1 MEIFAPSV
9 RPKRLDIFILKSF
22 LLLFVAAFAICLFV
36 LLMNVL
42 WRYAEDIV
50 GKGLNFA
57 FLAKFFWEFA
67 LTLVPQALP
76 LAVLMASLIT
86 FGNFGERLELL
97 AMKTAGIPLL
107 RIMRPV
113 MTFSI
118 FLAGVSFYFQNVTVP
133 HAAKNLYSLIYSINE
148 KNPELEIP
156 EGVFYNQIKGFNM
169 YVKHKDFNTGNLY
182 DVTIYDHRDGYEN
195 LSVIVSDSAY
205 METTADKQHLYL
217 HLFSGEQFCQDKDM
231 DSKGKPYRREGFREK
246 HILLEF
252 NSDMKQAPDGLVSS
266 QAMSKNMNEI
276 KHTIDSLSNN
286 QDSIGRGNMSEYR
299 VTALTTYR
307 MQKSDSVSFEKL
319 KSKIISA
326 DSVYAVSSRNR
337 QVDIKNDM
345 RSRIQTQA
353 SDLAIKSSNMY
364 YGDKTIRRHWIEWM
378 KKITN
383 ALSILIFFFIG
394 APLGA
399 IIRKGG
405 LGVPVIVSVFTFILF
420 YITSVSGE
428 KMFRE
433 GEWSIVGCW
442 FSVIVLTPLSVFF
455 TVKAN
460 GDSVLFQWDVIT
472 EFFRYWFGTKVKRNI
487 VRKDVVI
494 DDPDRDKCLGALSDI
509 KRMSE
514 ELEQSALLNS
524 IPAYR
529 QLFFGSVDSSEL
541 TKLNTELEEV
551 VTELSNSRDRV
562 ELDML
567 NGFPL
572 LQSHGVQPPFEKAWA
587 DRLMGI
593 VFPLGL
599 LFELR
604 AWLFTRKLKRQM
616 QKTAL
621 TAGNLIEYI
630 ANNK

>member
-1 MEIFAPSV
+1 M

-36 LLMNVL
+36 LLMNVV
-42 WRYAEDIV
+42 WRYAEDLV
-50 GKGLNFA
+50 GKGLNFGL
-57 FLAKFFWEFA
+57 LASFFWEFA

-97 AMKTAGIPLL
+97 AMKTSGIPLL

-113 MTFSI
+113 MIFSVL
-118 FLAGVSFYFQNVTVP
+118 LAGVSFYFQNVTVP
-133 HAAKNLYSLIYSINE
+133 RAAKNLYALIYSINE

-156 EGVFYNQIKGFNM
+156 EGVFYTQISGFNM
-169 YVKHKDFNTGNLY
+169 YVKHKDFNTGTLY

-205 METTADKQHLYL
+205 METTADKQHIYL
-217 HLFSGEQFCQDKDM
+217 HLFSGEQFCQEKDM
-231 DSKGKPYRREGFREK
+231 NSEGKPYRREGFREK

-252 NSDMKQAPDGLVSS
+252 NSDMKEAPDALVSS

-276 KHTIDSLSNN
+276 KHTIDSLSSN
-286 QDSIGRGNMSEYR
+286 QDSVGRGNMAEFK
-299 VTALTTYR
+299 VTAMATYR
-307 MQKSDSVSFEKL
+307 MQKSDSLAFEKL
-319 KSKIISA
+319 PSKIISA
-326 DSVYAVSSRNR
+326 DSVFAVSSRNR

-345 RSRIQTQA
+345 RSKIQTLA

-383 ALSILIFFFIG
+383 SLSILIFFFIG

-405 LGVPVIVSVFTFILF
+405 LGIPVIVSVLTFILF
-420 YITSVSGE
+420 YITSVSGD
-428 KMFRE
+428 KMYRE
-433 GEWSIVGCW
+433 GEWSIIGTW
-442 FSVIVLTPLSVFF
+442 FSVMVLTPLSVFF

-460 GDSVLFQWDVIT
+460 GDSTLFQWDVVL

-487 VRKDVVI
+487 VRKEVVI
-494 DDPDRDKCLGALSDI
+494 NDPDRAKCLATLSDV
-509 KRMSE
+509 KRMSV
-514 ELEQSALLNS
+514 ELENSALLNTVPS
-524 IPAYR
+524 YR
-529 QLFFGSVDSSEL
+529 DLFFGSVDSSRMTAL
-541 TKLNTELEEV
+541 SDELERL
-551 VTELSNSRDRV
+551 VTELGNSRDRV
-562 ELDML
+562 ELDYL

-587 DRLMGI
+587 DKFVGV

-616 QKTAL
+616 QKISQTADS
-621 TAGNLIEYI
+621 LIDYMT
-630 ANNK
+630 NNKQTR

>member
-1 MEIFAPSV
+1 M

-36 LLMNVL
+36 LLMNVV
-42 WRYAEDIV
+42 WRYAEDLV
-50 GKGLNFA
+50 GKGLNFGL
-57 FLAKFFWEFA
+57 LASFFWEFA

-97 AMKTAGIPLL
+97 AMKTSGIPLL

-113 MTFSI
+113 MIFSVL
-118 FLAGVSFYFQNVTVP
+118 LAGVSFYFQNVTVP
-133 HAAKNLYSLIYSINE
+133 RAAKNLYALIYSINE

-156 EGVFYNQIKGFNM
+156 EGVFYTQISGFNM
-169 YVKHKDFNTGNLY
+169 YVKHKDFNTGTLY

-205 METTADKQHLYL
+205 METTADKQHIYL
-217 HLFSGEQFCQDKDM
+217 HLFSGEQFCQEKDM
-231 DSKGKPYRREGFREK
+231 NSEGKPYRREGFREK

-252 NSDMKQAPDGLVSS
+252 NSDMKEAPDALVSS

-286 QDSIGRGNMSEYR
+286 QDSVGRGNMAEFK
-299 VTALTTYR
+299 VTAMATYR
-307 MQKSDSVSFEKL
+307 MQKSDSLAFEKL
-319 KSKIISA
+319 PSKIISA
-326 DSVYAVSSRNR
+326 DSVFAVSSRNR

-345 RSRIQTQA
+345 RSKIQTLA

-383 ALSILIFFFIG
+383 SLSILIFFFIG

-405 LGVPVIVSVFTFILF
+405 LGIPVIVSVLTFILF
-420 YITSVSGE
+420 YITSVSGD
-428 KMFRE
+428 KMYRE
-433 GEWSIVGCW
+433 GEWSIVGTW
-442 FSVIVLTPLSVFF
+442 FSVMVLTPLSVFF

-460 GDSVLFQWDVIT
+460 GDSTLFQWEVVL
-472 EFFRYWFGTKVKRNI
+472 EFFRYWFGTKVNRHI
-487 VRKDVVI
+487 VRKAVVI
-494 DDPDRDKCLGALSDI
+494 DEPDRAKCLASLNDI
-509 KRMSE
+509 RRMSV

-524 IPAYR
+524 VPNYGN
-529 QLFFGSVDSSEL
+529 LFFGSVDSSEM
-541 TKLNTELEEV
+541 TELSNELESL
-551 VTELSNSRDRV
+551 VTELGNSRDRV

-572 LQSHGVQPPFEKAWA
+572 LQSHGVQPPFEKPWA
-587 DRLMGI
+587 DRFVGI

-616 QKTAL
+616 QKTSQ
-621 TAGNLIEYI
+621 TAENLIEYMN
-630 ANNK
+630 NNKQTR

>member
-1 MEIFAPSV
+1 M

-42 WRYAEDIV
+42 WRYAEDII
-50 GKGLNFA
+50 GKGLDFA

-67 LTLVPQALP
+67 LTLVPEALP

-97 AMKTAGIPLL
+97 AMKTSGIPLL

-113 MTFSI
+113 MIFSI
-118 FLAGVSFYFQNVTVP
+118 ILAGVSFYFQNVTVP
-133 HAAKNLYSLIYSINE
+133 HAAKNLYSLIFSINE

-156 EGVFYNQIKGFNM
+156 ERVFYNQIQGFNM
-169 YVKHKDFNTGNLY
+169 YVRHKNFDSGMLY

-195 LSVIVSDSAY
+195 LNVIVSDSAY
-205 METTADKQHLYL
+205 METTADKHHLYL
-217 HLFSGEQFCQDKDM
+217 HLFSGEQFGQEKDI
-231 DSKGKPYRREGFREK
+231 DSEGKPYRREGFREK

-252 NSDMKQAPDGLVSS
+252 NSDMKEAPEGLVSS

-286 QDSIGRGNMSEYR
+286 QDSIGLGNMSEFR
-299 VTALTTYR
+299 ATAMVTYR
-307 MQKSDSVSFEKL
+307 MMKADSAAFEKL
-319 KSKIISA
+319 ASKHISA
-326 DSVYAVSSRNR
+326 DSVFAVSSRNA
-337 QVDIKNDM
+337 QVDIKNTM
-345 RSRIQTQA
+345 RNKIQTQS

-364 YGDKTIRRHWIEWM
+364 YGDKTIRKHWIQWM

-383 ALSILIFFFIG
+383 SLSILIFFFIG

-420 YITSVSGE
+420 YITSVSGD
-428 KMFRE
+428 KMYRE

-442 FSVIVLTPLSVFF
+442 FSVMVLTPLSVFF

-460 GDSVLFQWDVIT
+460 GDSTLFQFDVIT
-472 EFFRYWFGTKVKRNI
+472 EFFRYWFGTKVSRH
-487 VRKDVVI
+487 VTRKDVVI
-494 DDPDRDKCLGALSDI
+494 DDPDRSACLDSLASI
-509 KRMSE
+509 KESSE
-514 ELEQSALLNS
+514 RLERSSLLNS
-524 IPAYR
+524 IPNYR
-529 QLFFGSVDSSEL
+529 ALFFGQVDSSDL
-541 TKLNTELEEV
+541 SGLNDELENL
-551 VTELSNSRDRV
+551 VTELGNSRDRMV
-562 ELDML
+562 IEML
-567 NGFPL
+567 NGFPI
-572 LQSHGVQPPFEKAWA
+572 LQIHGVQPPFAKTWCN
-587 DRLMGI
+587 RLTGI
-593 VFPLGL
+593 IFPIGI
-599 LFELR
+599 LFEIR

-616 QKTAL
+616 RKTSENA
-621 TAGNLIEYI
+621 NKLIDYI
-630 ANNK
+630 TDSNK

>member
-1 MEIFAPSV
+1 M

-36 LLMNVL
+36 LLMNVV

-97 AMKTAGIPLL
+97 AMKTSGIPLL

-113 MTFSI
+113 FIFSVL
-118 FLAGVSFYFQNVTVP
+118 LAGLSFYFQNVTVP
-133 HAAKNLYSLIYSINE
+133 RAAKSLYALIYSMSE

-156 EGVFYNQIKGFNM
+156 EGVFYTQIQGFNM
-169 YVKHKDFNTGNLY
+169 YVKNKDYNTGTLY
-182 DVTIYDHRDGYEN
+182 DVTIYDHSDGYEN
-195 LSVIVSDSAY
+195 LSVIVADSAY

-217 HLFSGEQFCQDKDM
+217 HLFSGEQFCQEKDI

-252 NSDMKQAPDGLVSS
+252 NSDMKQAPDNLISS
-266 QAMSKNMNEI
+266 QALSKNMNEI

-286 QDSIGRGNMSEYR
+286 QDSVGRGNMAEFR
-299 VTALTTYR
+299 VTALSVYR
-307 MQKSDSVSFEKL
+307 MQKADSVSFEKL

-326 DSVYAVSSRNR
+326 DSVYAVSSRNM
-337 QVDIKNDM
+337 QVDIKSEM
-345 RSRIQTQA
+345 RTRIQTQA

-383 ALSILIFFFIG
+383 ALSVLIFFFIG

-405 LGVPVIVSVFTFILF
+405 LGIPVIVSVLTFILF
-420 YITSVSGE
+420 YITSVSGD
-428 KMFRE
+428 KMYRE
-433 GEWSIVGCW
+433 GEWSIIGTW
-442 FSVIVLTPLSVFF
+442 FSVMVLTPLSVFF

-460 GDSVLFQWDVIT
+460 GDSTLFQWDVIT

-494 DDPDRDKCLGALSDI
+494 DDPDRSKCMASLTEI
-509 KRMSE
+509 KRKSE
-514 ELEQSALLNS
+514 DLEQSALLNS
-524 IPAYR
+524 VPNYGR
-529 QLFFGSVDSSEL
+529 LFFGSVDASEM
-541 TKLNTELEEV
+541 TELNTELEGL
-551 VTELSNSRDRV
+551 VTELGNSRDRV
-562 ELDML
+562 ELDLL

-572 LQSHGVQPPFEKAWA
+572 LQIHGVQAPFEKKWA
-587 DRLMGI
+587 DRFVGI

-616 QKTAL
+616 VKTSQ
-621 TAGNLIEYI
+621 TAGNLIEYMT
-630 ANNK
+630 NNKQTK

>member
-1 MEIFAPSV
+1 M
-9 RPKRLDIFILKSF
+9 RPKRLDIFILRSF

-97 AMKTAGIPLL
+97 AMKTSGIPLL

-113 MTFSI
+113 MVFSI
-118 FLAGVSFYFQNVTVP
+118 LLAGVSFYFQNVTVP

-156 EGVFYNQIKGFNM
+156 EGVFYNQIQGFNM
-169 YVKHKDFNTGNLY
+169 FVKHKDFKTGSLY
-182 DVTIYDHRDGYEN
+182 DVTIYDHREGYEN

-205 METTADKQHLYL
+205 IETSADKQHLYL
-217 HLFSGEQFCQDKDM
+217 HLFSGEQFCQEKDM
-231 DSKGKPYRREGFREK
+231 NSNGKPYRREGFREK

-266 QAMSKNMNEI
+266 QALSKNMNEI

-299 VTALTTYR
+299 VTALNTYR
-307 MQKSDSVSFEKL
+307 MQKNDSASFNNL
-319 KSKIISA
+319 KSKIINA
-326 DSVYAVSSRNR
+326 DSVFAVSSRNQQLEIR
-337 QVDIKNDM
+337 SNM
-345 RSRIQTQA
+345 RSTIQTQA
-353 SDLAIKSSNMY
+353 SELAIKSSNMY
-364 YGDKTIRRHWIEWM
+364 YGDRTIRKHWIEWM
-378 KKITN
+378 KKVTN

-405 LGVPVIVSVFTFILF
+405 LGVPVIISVFTFILF
-420 YITSVSGE
+420 YITSVSGD
-428 KMFRE
+428 KMYRE

-442 FSVIVLTPLSVFF
+442 FSVMVLTPLSVFF

-460 GDSVLFQWDVIT
+460 GDSTLFQFDVIL
-472 EFFRYWFGTKVKRNI
+472 EFFRYWFGTKVSRNI

-494 DDPDRDKCLGALSDI
+494 EDPDRKKCLESLEDI
-509 KRMSE
+509 KARSIS
-514 ELEQSALLNS
+514 LEQSVLLNS
-524 IPAYR
+524 VPSYR
-529 QLFFGSVDSSEL
+529 ELFFGAVDTAEL
-541 TKLNTELEEV
+541 TELNTELEGL
-551 VTELSNSRDRV
+551 VTELGNSRDRI
-562 ELDML
+562 ELEML

-572 LQSHGVQPPFEKAWA
+572 LQIHGVQRPFAKDWA
-587 DRLMGI
+587 DKLVGI
-593 VFPLGL
+593 IFPVGL

-616 QKTAL
+616 AKTTQA
-621 TAGNLIEYI
+621 ADNLIGYMTN
-630 ANNK
+630 NNK

>member
-1 MEIFAPSV
+1 M

-42 WRYAEDIV
+42 WRYAEDII
-50 GKGLNFA
+50 GKGLDFA

-67 LTLVPQALP
+67 LTLVPEALP

-97 AMKTAGIPLL
+97 AMKTSGIPLL

-113 MTFSI
+113 MIFSI
-118 FLAGVSFYFQNVTVP
+118 ILAGVSFYFQNVTVP
-133 HAAKNLYSLIYSINE
+133 HAAKNLYSLIFSINE

-156 EGVFYNQIKGFNM
+156 ERVFYNQIQGFNM
-169 YVKHKDFNTGNLY
+169 YVRHKNFDSGMLY

-195 LSVIVSDSAY
+195 LNVIVSDSAY
-205 METTADKQHLYL
+205 METTADKHHLYL
-217 HLFSGEQFCQDKDM
+217 HLFSGEQFGQEKDI
-231 DSKGKPYRREGFREK
+231 DSEGKPYRREGFREK

-252 NSDMKQAPDGLVSS
+252 NSDMKEAPEGLVSS

-286 QDSIGRGNMSEYR
+286 QDSIGLGNMSEFR
-299 VTALTTYR
+299 ATAMVTYR
-307 MQKSDSVSFEKL
+307 MMKADSAAFEKL
-319 KSKIISA
+319 ASKHISA
-326 DSVYAVSSRNR
+326 DSVFAVSSRNA
-337 QVDIKNDM
+337 QVDIKNTM
-345 RSRIQTQA
+345 RNKIQTQS

-364 YGDKTIRRHWIEWM
+364 YGDKTIRKHWIQWM

-383 ALSILIFFFIG
+383 SLSILIFFFIG

-420 YITSVSGE
+420 YITSVSGD
-428 KMFRE
+428 KMYRE

-442 FSVIVLTPLSVFF
+442 FSVMVLTPLSVFF

-460 GDSVLFQWDVIT
+460 GDSTLFQFDVIT
-472 EFFRYWFGTKVKRNI
+472 EFFRYWFGTKVSRH
-487 VRKDVVI
+487 VTRKDVVI
-494 DDPDRDKCLGALSDI
+494 DDPDRSACLDSLASI
-509 KRMSE
+509 KESSE
-514 ELEQSALLNS
+514 RLERSSLLNS
-524 IPAYR
+524 IPNYR
-529 QLFFGSVDSSEL
+529 ALFFGQVDFSDLSG
-541 TKLNTELEEV
+541 LNDELENL
-551 VTELSNSRDRV
+551 VTELGNSRDRMV
-562 ELDML
+562 IEML
-567 NGFPL
+567 NGFPI
-572 LQSHGVQPPFEKAWA
+572 LQIHGVQPPFAKTWCN
-587 DRLMGI
+587 RLIGI
-593 VFPLGL
+593 IFPIGI
-599 LFELR
+599 LFEIR

-616 QKTAL
+616 RKTSENA
-621 TAGNLIEYI
+621 NKLIDYI
-630 ANNK
+630 TDSNK

>member
-1 MEIFAPSV
+1 M

-42 WRYAEDIV
+42 WRYAEDLV
-50 GKGLNFA
+50 GKGLDFA

-97 AMKTAGIPLL
+97 AMKTSGISLL

-113 MTFSI
+113 MMFSI

-133 HAAKNLYSLIYSINE
+133 RAAKNLYALIYSINE

-156 EGVFYNQIKGFNM
+156 EGVFYNQIQGFNM

-205 METTADKQHLYL
+205 METAADKEHLYL
-217 HLFSGEQFCQDKDM
+217 HLFSGEQFSQDKDIN
-231 DSKGKPYRREGFREK
+231 SKGQPYRREGFREK

-252 NSDMKQAPDGLVSS
+252 NSGMKQAPEGLISS
-266 QAMSKNMNEI
+266 QALSKNMNEI

-286 QDSIGRGNMSEYR
+286 QDSIGRGNMSEFK
-299 VTALTTYR
+299 VTSLGTYR
-307 MQKSDSVSFEKL
+307 MQHSDSVSFAKL
-319 KSKIISA
+319 KNKIISA
-326 DSVYAVSSRNR
+326 DSVFAVSSRNR
-337 QVDIKNDM
+337 QVDIRSDM
-345 RSRIQTQA
+345 RSKIQTQA
-353 SDLAIKSSNMY
+353 SELAIKSTNMY

-405 LGVPVIVSVFTFILF
+405 LGVPVIISVFTFILF

-442 FSVIVLTPLSVFF
+442 FSVMVLTPLSVFF

-460 GDSVLFQWDVIT
+460 GDSTLFQWDVIM
-472 EFFRYWFGTKVKRNI
+472 EFIRYWFGTKVKRNI

-494 DDPDRDKCLGALSDI
+494 DDPDRDKCLAALADI
-509 KRMSE
+509 KRMSDD
-514 ELEQSALLNS
+514 LEQSSLLNS
-524 IPAYR
+524 VPDYR
-529 QLFFGSVDSSEL
+529 KLFFGSVDASEL
-541 TKLNTELEEV
+541 TGLNDQLEWL
-551 VTELSNSRDRV
+551 VTELGNSRNRV

-572 LQSHGVQPPFEKAWA
+572 LQSHGVKPPFEKTWA
-587 DRLMGI
+587 DRLVGI
-593 VFPLGL
+593 VLPLGL

-616 QKTAL
+616 VKTSQVAQ
-621 TAGNLIEYI
+621 NLIEYI
-630 ANNK
+630 NNNNK

>member
-1 MEIFAPSV
+1 M

-36 LLMNVL
+36 LLMNVV
-42 WRYAEDIV
+42 WRYAEDLV
-50 GKGLNFA
+50 GKGLNFGL
-57 FLAKFFWEFA
+57 LASFFWEFA

-97 AMKTAGIPLL
+97 AMKTSGIPLL

-113 MTFSI
+113 MIFSVL
-118 FLAGVSFYFQNVTVP
+118 LAGVSFYFQNVTVP
-133 HAAKNLYSLIYSINE
+133 RAAKNLYALIYSINE

-156 EGVFYNQIKGFNM
+156 EGVFYTQISGFNM
-169 YVKHKDFNTGNLY
+169 YVKHKDFNTGTLY

-205 METTADKQHLYL
+205 METTADKQHIYL
-217 HLFSGEQFCQDKDM
+217 HLFSGEQFCQEKDM
-231 DSKGKPYRREGFREK
+231 NSEGKPYRREGFREK

-252 NSDMKQAPDGLVSS
+252 NSDMKEAPDALVSS

-286 QDSIGRGNMSEYR
+286 QDSVGRGNMAEFK
-299 VTALTTYR
+299 VTAMATYR
-307 MQKSDSVSFEKL
+307 MQKSDSLAFEKL
-319 KSKIISA
+319 PSKIISA
-326 DSVYAVSSRNR
+326 DSVFAVSSRNR

-345 RSRIQTQA
+345 RSKIQTLA

-383 ALSILIFFFIG
+383 SLSILIFFFIG

-405 LGVPVIVSVFTFILF
+405 LGIPVIVSVLTFILF
-420 YITSVSGE
+420 YITSVSGD
-428 KMFRE
+428 KMYRE
-433 GEWSIVGCW
+433 GEWSIIGTW
-442 FSVIVLTPLSVFF
+442 FSVMVLTPLSVFF

-460 GDSVLFQWDVIT
+460 GDSTLFQWDVVL

-487 VRKDVVI
+487 VRKEVVI
-494 DDPDRDKCLGALSDI
+494 NDPDRAKCLATLSDV
-509 KRMSE
+509 KRMSV
-514 ELEQSALLNS
+514 ELENSALLNTVPS
-524 IPAYR
+524 YR
-529 QLFFGSVDSSEL
+529 DLFFGSVDSSRITAL
-541 TKLNTELEEV
+541 SDELERL
-551 VTELSNSRDRV
+551 VTELGNSRDRV
-562 ELDML
+562 ELDYL

-587 DRLMGI
+587 DKFVGV

-616 QKTAL
+616 QKISQTADS
-621 TAGNLIEYI
+621 LIDYMT
-630 ANNK
+630 NNKQTR

>member
-1 MEIFAPSV
+1 M

-36 LLMNVL
+36 LLMNVV
-42 WRYAEDIV
+42 WRYAEDLV

-57 FLAKFFWEFA
+57 LLAKFFWEFA

-97 AMKTAGIPLL
+97 AMKTSGIPLL

-113 MTFSI
+113 MIFSVL
-118 FLAGVSFYFQNVTVP
+118 LAGVSFYFQNVTVP
-133 HAAKNLYSLIYSINE
+133 HAAKNLYALIYSINE

-156 EGVFYNQIKGFNM
+156 EGMFYSQIKGFNM
-169 YVKHKDFNTGNLY
+169 YVKHKDFDTGALY
-182 DVTIYDHRDGYEN
+182 DVTIYDHREGYEN
-195 LSVIVSDSAY
+195 LSVIVSDSAF

-217 HLFSGEQFCQDKDM
+217 HLYSGEQFCQEKDM
-231 DSKGKPYRREGFREK
+231 NSEGKPYRREGFREK

-252 NSDMKQAPDGLVSS
+252 DSDRKEAPDALISS
-266 QAMSKNMNEI
+266 QAMSKNMDEI
-276 KHTIDSLSNN
+276 KLTIDSLSNN
-286 QDSIGRGNMSEYR
+286 QDSIGRGNMAEFK
-299 VTALTTYR
+299 VTALATYR
-307 MQKSDSVSFEKL
+307 MQKNDSVMFDRL
-319 KSKIISA
+319 KAKVINA
-326 DSVYAVSSRNR
+326 DSVFAVSSRTK
-337 QVDIKNDM
+337 QVDIRNNM
-345 RSRIQTQA
+345 RSKIQTQA

-364 YGDKTIRRHWIEWM
+364 YGDRTIRRHWIEWM

-383 ALSILIFFFIG
+383 SISILIFFFIG

-405 LGVPVIVSVFTFILF
+405 LGIPVIVSVLTFILF
-420 YITSVSGE
+420 YITSVSGD

-433 GEWSIVGCW
+433 GEWSIIGTW
-442 FSVIVLTPLSVFF
+442 FSVMVLTPLSVFF

-460 GDSVLFQWDVIT
+460 GDSTLFQWDVIV
-472 EFFRYWFGTKVKRNI
+472 EFFRYWFGTKVQRHI

-494 DDPDRDKCLGALSDI
+494 NDPDRAKCLDSLADI
-509 KRMSE
+509 KRMSV
-514 ELEQSALLNS
+514 ELEQSALLNTV
-524 IPAYR
+524 PNYR
-529 QLFFGSVDSSEL
+529 NLFFGSVDASEMNDLSSEL
-541 TKLNTELEEV
+541 EEL
-551 VTELSNSRDRV
+551 VTEMGNSRDRI

-572 LQSHGVQPPFEKAWA
+572 LQSHGVQPPFEKVWA
-587 DRLMGI
+587 NKFVGF

-616 QKTAL
+616 VKTSQ
-621 TAGNLIEYI
+621 TADNLIDYMT
-630 ANNK
+630 NNKQTK

>member
-1 MEIFAPSV
+1 M

-36 LLMNVL
+36 LLMNVV
-42 WRYAEDIV
+42 WRYAEDLV
-50 GKGLNFA
+50 GKGLNFGL
-57 FLAKFFWEFA
+57 LASFFWEFA

-97 AMKTAGIPLL
+97 AMKTSGIPLL

-113 MTFSI
+113 MIFSVL
-118 FLAGVSFYFQNVTVP
+118 LAGVSFYFQNVTVP
-133 HAAKNLYSLIYSINE
+133 RAAKNLYALIYSINE

-156 EGVFYNQIKGFNM
+156 EGVFYTQINGFNM
-169 YVKHKDFNTGNLY
+169 YVKHKNFETGTLY

-205 METTADKQHLYL
+205 METTADKQHIYL
-217 HLFSGEQFCQDKDM
+217 HLFSGEQFCQEKDM
-231 DSKGKPYRREGFREK
+231 NSEGKPYRREGFREK

-252 NSDMKQAPDGLVSS
+252 NSDMKEAPDALVSS

-276 KHTIDSLSNN
+276 KHTIDSLSSN
-286 QDSIGRGNMSEYR
+286 QDSVGRGNMAEFK
-299 VTALTTYR
+299 VTALATYR
-307 MQKSDSVSFEKL
+307 MQKSDSLAFEKL
-319 KSKIISA
+319 PSKIISA
-326 DSVYAVSSRNR
+326 DSVFAVSSRNQ

-345 RSRIQTQA
+345 RSKIQTLA

-383 ALSILIFFFIG
+383 SLSILIFFFIG

-405 LGVPVIVSVFTFILF
+405 LGIPVIVSVLTFILF
-420 YITSVSGE
+420 YITSVSGD
-428 KMFRE
+428 KMYRE
-433 GEWSIVGCW
+433 GEWSIIGTW
-442 FSVIVLTPLSVFF
+442 FSVMVLTPLSVFF

-460 GDSVLFQWDVIT
+460 GDSTLFQWDVVL

-487 VRKDVVI
+487 VRKEVVI
-494 DDPDRDKCLGALSDI
+494 DDPDRTKCLETLSDI
-509 KRMSE
+509 KRMSV
-514 ELEQSALLNS
+514 ELEKSPLLNTVPS
-524 IPAYR
+524 YR
-529 QLFFGSVDSSEL
+529 NLFFGSVESSRMTALSDELENLVSEL
-541 TKLNTELEEV
+541 G
-551 VTELSNSRDRV
+551 NSRDRV
-562 ELDML
+562 ELDYL

-587 DRLMGI
+587 DKFVGI

-616 QKTAL
+616 QKISQTADS
-621 TAGNLIEYI
+621 LIDYMT
-630 ANNK
+630 NNKQTK

>member
-1 MEIFAPSV
+1 M
-9 RPKRLDIFILKSF
+9 RPKRLDILILKSF
-22 LLLFVAAFAICLFV
+22 MLLFVAAFAICLFV

-50 GKGLNFA
+50 GKGLDFA
-57 FLAKFFWEFA
+57 MIVQFFKEFA

-97 AMKTAGIPLL
+97 AMRTAGIPLL

-113 MTFSI
+113 MLFSL

-133 HAAKNLYSLIYSINE
+133 HAAKNLYSLIFSIQE
-148 KNPELEIP
+148 KSPELEIP
-156 EGVFYNQIKGFNM
+156 EGVFYNQIHGYNM
-169 YVKHKDFNTGNLY
+169 FVKHKNFDTGALY
-182 DVTIYDHRDGYEN
+182 DVTIYDHSDGYDN

-205 METTADKQHLYL
+205 METTSDKQYLYL
-217 HLFSGEQFCQDKDM
+217 HLFSGEQFSQDRDIE
-231 DSKGKPYRREGFREK
+231 SKGKPYRREGFREK

-252 NSDMKQAPDGLVSS
+252 NSDMKQAPEGLVSS
-266 QAMSKNMNEI
+266 QAMSKNMNAI
-276 KHTIDSLSNN
+276 KHTIDSLSSN
-286 QDSIGRGNMSEYR
+286 QDSIGRGNLTEYR
-299 VTALTTYR
+299 ITALSTIR
-307 MQKSDSVSFEKL
+307 LQRSDSVALEKMTA
-319 KSKIISA
+319 KTINA
-326 DSVYAVSSRNR
+326 DSVFAVSSRNR
-337 QVDIKNDM
+337 QVEIKNSM
-345 RSRIQTQA
+345 RSKIQTQA

-383 ALSILIFFFIG
+383 SLSILIFFFIG

-405 LGVPVIVSVFTFILF
+405 LGVPVIISVFTFILF
-420 YITSVSGE
+420 YVTSVSGE
-428 KMFRE
+428 KMYRE

-442 FSVIVLTPLSVFF
+442 FSVMVLSPLSVFF

-460 GDSVLFQWDVIT
+460 GDSTLFQWDVII
-472 EFFRYWFGTKVKRNI
+472 EFFRYWFGTKVNRNI

-494 DDPDRDKCLGALSDI
+494 EDPDREKCLQMLEDI
-509 KRMSE
+509 KCHSNA
-514 ELEQSALLNS
+514 LEQSDLLNS
-524 IPAYR
+524 VPDYR
-529 QLFFGSVDSSEL
+529 KLFFGSVDSTEL
-541 TKLNTELEEV
+541 TDLNAELEEL
-551 VTELSNSRDRV
+551 VTELGNSRDRI

-567 NGFPL
+567 NGFPI
-572 LQSHGVQPPFEKAWA
+572 LQIHGVQPPFARVWA
-587 DRLMGI
+587 DRLTGI
-593 VFPLGL
+593 LFPLGL

-616 QKTAL
+616 AKTAQ
-621 TAGNLIEYI
+621 TAENLIGYMT
-630 ANNK
+630 NNK

>member
-1 MEIFAPSV
+1 M

-86 FGNFGERLELL
+86 FGNLGERLELL
-97 AMKTAGIPLL
+97 AMKTAGIPLM
-107 RIMRPV
+107 RIMRPI
-113 MTFSI
+113 MFFSV

-133 HAAKNLYSLIYSINE
+133 HAAKNLYAMIFSINE

-156 EGVFYNQIKGFNM
+156 EGVFYTQIQGFNM
-169 YVKHKDFNTGNLY
+169 YVKHKDFDTGLLY
-182 DVTIYDHRDGYEN
+182 DVTIYDHREGYEN

-217 HLFSGEQFCQDKDM
+217 HLFSGEQFGQEKEM

-252 NSDMKQAPDGLVSS
+252 NSDMKQAPEGLVSS

-286 QDSIGRGNMSEYR
+286 QDSIGRGNLNEYR
-299 VTALTTYR
+299 VTALNTYR
-307 MQKSDSVSFEKL
+307 MQKSDSVAYYKL
-319 KSKIISA
+319 PSKLINA
-326 DSVYAVSSRNR
+326 DSVYFVSSRSK
-337 QVDIKNDM
+337 QVDIKNAM
-345 RSRIQTQA
+345 RSKIQTQA
-353 SDLAIKSSNMY
+353 SDLAIKSTNMY
-364 YGDKTIRRHWIEWM
+364 YGDRSIRRHWIEWM
-378 KKITN
+378 RKITN

-405 LGVPVIVSVFTFILF
+405 LGVPVIVSVFTYILF
-420 YITSVSGE
+420 YITSISGE

-442 FSVIVLTPLSVFF
+442 FSVMVLTPLSVFF

-460 GDSVLFQWDVIT
+460 GDSTLFQWDVIT
-472 EFFRYWFGTKVKRNI
+472 EFMRYWFGTKVKRNI
-487 VRKDVVI
+487 VRKDVII
-494 DDPDRDKCLGALSDI
+494 DDPDKEKCLESLSDI
-509 KRMSE
+509 KARSYA
-514 ELEQSALLNS
+514 LEKSALLNS
-524 IPAYR
+524 VPDYR
-529 QLFFGSVDSSEL
+529 ELFFGNVDASEL
-541 TKLNTELEEV
+541 TELGAELEKLITELG
-551 VTELSNSRDRV
+551 NSRDRV

-572 LQSHGVQPPFEKAWA
+572 LQSHGVQPPFAKVWA
-587 DRLMGI
+587 DRLVGI
-593 VFPLGL
+593 VFPVGL

-616 QKTAL
+616 LKTAQV
-621 TAGNLIEYI
+621 AENLMEYMTN
-630 ANNK
+630 NNK

>member
-1 MEIFAPSV
+1 M

-36 LLMNVL
+36 LLMNVV
-42 WRYAEDIV
+42 WRYAEDLV
-50 GKGLNFA
+50 GKGLNFVL
-57 FLAKFFWEFA
+57 LAQFFWEFA

-97 AMKTAGIPLL
+97 AMKTSGIPLL

-113 MTFSI
+113 MFFSVL
-118 FLAGVSFYFQNVTVP
+118 LAGVSFYFQNVTVP

-156 EGVFYNQIKGFNM
+156 EGVFYSQIRGFNM
-169 YVKHKDFNTGNLY
+169 YVKHKDFNTGTLY

-217 HLFSGEQFCQDKDM
+217 HLYSGEQFCQEKDI
-231 DSKGKPYRREGFREK
+231 DSNGKPYRREGFREK

-252 NSDMKQAPDGLVSS
+252 DSDMKEAPDALVSS

-286 QDSIGRGNMSEYR
+286 QDSIGRGNMSEFQ
-299 VTALTTYR
+299 VTALATYR
-307 MQKSDSVSFEKL
+307 MQKNDSVMFDRL
-319 KSKIISA
+319 KAKIINA
-326 DSVYAVSSRNR
+326 DSVFAVSSRTQ
-337 QVDIKNDM
+337 QVDIRNDM
-345 RSRIQTQA
+345 RSKIQTQA

-364 YGDKTIRRHWIEWM
+364 YGDRTIRRHWIEWM

-383 ALSILIFFFIG
+383 SISILIFFFIG

-405 LGVPVIVSVFTFILF
+405 LGIPVIVSVLTFILF

-442 FSVIVLTPLSVFF
+442 FSVMVLTPLSVFF

-460 GDSVLFQWDVIT
+460 GDSTLFQWDVII
-472 EFFRYWFGTKVKRNI
+472 EFFRYWFGTKVQRHI

-494 DDPDRDKCLGALSDI
+494 DDPDRTKCLASLADI
-509 KRMSE
+509 KRMST
-514 ELEQSALLNS
+514 ELEQSRLLNS
-524 IPAYR
+524 IPNYR
-529 QLFFGSVDSSEL
+529 NLFFGSVDGSEMN
-541 TKLNTELEEV
+541 KLSDELEELV
-551 VTELSNSRDRV
+551 SELGNSRDRV
-562 ELDML
+562 ELDLL

-572 LQSHGVQPPFEKAWA
+572 LQSHGVQPPFAKEWA
-587 DRLMGI
+587 NKFIGI

-599 LFELR
+599 LFEFR

-616 QKTAL
+616 VKTAQ
-621 TAGNLIEYI
+621 AADNLVDYMT
-630 ANNK
+630 NNKQTK

>member
-1 MEIFAPSV
+1 M
-9 RPKRLDIFILKSF
+9 RPKRLDIFILRSF

-50 GKGLNFA
+50 GKGLDFA

-113 MTFSI
+113 MVFSI
-118 FLAGVSFYFQNVTVP
+118 LLAGVSFYFQNVTVP
-133 HAAKNLYSLIYSINE
+133 HAAKNLYSLIFSINE

-156 EGVFYNQIKGFNM
+156 EGVFYSQIQGFNM
-169 YVKHKDFNTGNLY
+169 YVKHKDFDTGTLY

-217 HLFSGEQFCQDKDM
+217 HLFSGEQFGQEKDIES
-231 DSKGKPYRREGFREK
+231 DGKPYRREGFREK

-252 NSDMKQAPDGLVSS
+252 NSDMKEAPDGLVSS

-286 QDSIGRGNMSEYR
+286 QDSIGRGNMSEFR
-299 VTALTTYR
+299 VTALATYR
-307 MQKSDSVSFEKL
+307 LQKADSAAYEKMP
-319 KSKIISA
+319 SKYISA
-326 DSVYAVSSRNR
+326 DSVFAVSSRNA
-337 QVDIKNDM
+337 QVDIKSTM
-345 RSRIQTQA
+345 RSKIESQA
-353 SDLAIKSSNMY
+353 SDLAIKSTNMY
-364 YGDKTIRRHWIEWM
+364 YGDRTIRKHWIEWM

-383 ALSILIFFFIG
+383 SLSILIFFFIG

-405 LGVPVIVSVFTFILF
+405 LGVPVIISVFTFILF
-420 YITSVSGE
+420 YITSVSGD
-428 KMFRE
+428 KMYRE

-442 FSVIVLTPLSVFF
+442 FSVMVLTPLSVFF

-460 GDSVLFQWDVIT
+460 GDSTLFQFDVIT
-472 EFFRYWFGTKVKRNI
+472 EFVRYWFGTKVSRHI

-494 DDPDRDKCLGALSDI
+494 EDPDKDNCLKSLADIRDLSKKAENSKLLTSVPNYGA
-509 KRMSE
+509 
-514 ELEQSALLNS
+514 
-524 IPAYR
+524 
-529 QLFFGSVDSSEL
+529 LFFGSVNSSDLSEL
-541 TKLNTELEEV
+541 NARLESL
-551 VTELSNSRDRV
+551 VTELGNSRDRI

-567 NGFPL
+567 NGFPI
-572 LQSHGVQPPFEKAWA
+572 LQIHGVLPPFERKWA
-587 DRLMGI
+587 NRMVGI

-604 AWLFTRKLKRQM
+604 AWLFTRKLRRQM
-616 QKTAL
+616 AKTSQVAE
-621 TAGNLIEYI
+621 NLIGYI
-630 ANNK
+630 TNNNK

>member
-1 MEIFAPSV
+1 M

-50 GKGLNFA
+50 GKGLNFT

-113 MTFSI
+113 LLFSV
-118 FLAGVSFYFQNVTVP
+118 FLTGVSFYFQNVTVP
-133 HAAKNLYSLIYSINE
+133 HAAKNLYSIIFSINE

-156 EGVFYNQIKGFNM
+156 EGVFYSQIKGYNM
-169 YVKHKDFNTGNLY
+169 YVKHKNFDSGVMY
-182 DVTIYDHRDGYEN
+182 DVTIYDFSDGYDN
-195 LSVIVSDSAY
+195 MNVIVSDSAY

-217 HLFSGEQFCQDKDM
+217 HLYSGEQFGQDNDVE
-231 DSKGKPYRREGFREK
+231 SKGKPYRREGFREK

-252 NSDMKQAPDGLVSS
+252 NSDMKEAPDGLVSS

-276 KHTIDSLSNN
+276 KHTIDSLSSN
-286 QDSIGRGNMSEYR
+286 QDSIGRGNLIDYR
-299 VTALTTYR
+299 AAALTTFR
-307 MQKSDSVSFEKL
+307 MNKSDSASFREL
-319 KSKIISA
+319 TSKIINA
-326 DSVYAVSSRNR
+326 DSVYVVSSRNR
-337 QVDIKNDM
+337 QVDIKNSM
-345 RSRIQTQA
+345 RSKIQNQA
-353 SDLAIKSSNMY
+353 SELAIKSTNMY
-364 YGDKTIRRHWIEWM
+364 YGDRTIRKHWIEWM

-405 LGVPVIVSVFTFILF
+405 LGVPVIISVFTFILF

-428 KMFRE
+428 KMYRE

-442 FSVIVLTPLSVFF
+442 FSVMVLSPLSVFF

-460 GDSVLFQWDVIT
+460 GDSTLFQWDVVL
-472 EFFRYWFGTKVKRNI
+472 EFFRYWFGTKVNRNI

-494 DDPDRDKCLGALSDI
+494 DDPDRQKCLEALSDI
-509 KRMSE
+509 KRRSVA
-514 ELEQSALLNS
+514 LTQSGLLCS
-524 IPAYR
+524 VPDYR
-529 QLFFGSVDSSEL
+529 KLFFGSVDASEL
-541 TKLNTELEEV
+541 TDLGAELDKLIMEMG
-551 VTELSNSRDRV
+551 NSRDRV
-562 ELDML
+562 ELDFL
-567 NGFPL
+567 NGFPI
-572 LQSHGVQPPFEKAWA
+572 LQIHGVLPPFAKKWA
-587 DRLMGI
+587 NIMVGI

-616 QKTAL
+616 VKTTQ
-621 TAGNLIEYI
+621 TAENLIEYMT
-630 ANNK
+630 NNK

>member
-1 MEIFAPSV
+1 MK
-9 RPKRLDIFILKSF
+9 PKRLDIFILKSF

-42 WRYAEDIV
+42 WRYAEDII
-50 GKGLNFA
+50 GKGLNFT
-57 FLAKFFWEFA
+57 FLVKFFYEFA

-113 MTFSI
+113 MVFSI
-118 FLAGVSFYFQNVTVP
+118 FLAGISFYFQNVTVP
-133 HAAKNLYSLIYSINE
+133 RAAKNLYALIFSINE

-156 EGVFYNQIKGFNM
+156 EGVFYSQIQGFNM
-169 YVKHKDFNTGNLY
+169 YVKNKDFNSGTLY
-182 DVTIYDHRDGYEN
+182 DVTIYDHRNGYDELN
-195 LSVIVSDSAY
+195 VIVSDSAY

-217 HLFSGEQFCQDKDM
+217 HLFSGEQFGQEKDI
-231 DSKGKPYRREGFREK
+231 DAKGKPYRRESFREK
-246 HILLEF
+246 HILLDF
-252 NSDMKQAPDGLVSS
+252 NSDMKEAPEGLVSS
-266 QAMSKNMNEI
+266 QAMSKNMAEI
-276 KHTIDSLSNN
+276 RHTIDSLSEN
-286 QDSIGRGNMSEYR
+286 QDSIGRGNLSEYR
-299 VTALTTYR
+299 ATAMSVYR
-307 MQKSDSVSFEKL
+307 MQQSDSVAFDRL
-319 KSKIISA
+319 TSKIINA
-326 DSVYAVSSRNR
+326 DSVFAVSSRNR
-337 QVDIKNDM
+337 QVDIRSSM
-345 RSRIQTQA
+345 RSRVQTMT

-364 YGDKTIRRHWIEWM
+364 YGDRTIRKHWIEWM

-420 YITSVSGE
+420 YITSVSGD
-428 KMFRE
+428 KMYRE
-433 GEWSIVGCW
+433 GEWSIIGTW
-442 FSVIVLTPLSVFF
+442 FSVMVLAPLSVFF

-460 GDSVLFQWDVIT
+460 GDSTLFQFDVIT
-472 EFFRYWFGTKVKRNI
+472 EFFRYWFGGRVNRNI

-494 DDPDRDKCLGALSDI
+494 EDPDRDRCLGELDDIRSMSAELAGSELLS
-509 KRMSE
+509 SVP
-514 ELEQSALLNS
+514 N
-524 IPAYR
+524 YR
-529 QLFFGSVDSSEL
+529 NLFFGEVETSQLVGF
-541 TKLNTELEEV
+541 NNELESV
-551 VTELSNSRDRV
+551 VTEMGNSRDRI

-567 NGFPL
+567 NGFPVL
-572 LQSHGVQPPFEKAWA
+572 PCHGVQPPFAKRWA
-587 DRLMGI
+587 NKLVGI
-593 VFPLGL
+593 VFPIGL

-616 QKTAL
+616 VKT
-621 TAGNLIEYI
+621 TQVAGNLIDYM
-630 ANNK
+630 KQQQTK

>member
-1 MEIFAPSV
+1 M

-36 LLMNVL
+36 LLMNVV
-42 WRYAEDIV
+42 WRYAEDLV
-50 GKGLNFA
+50 GKGLNFGL
-57 FLAKFFWEFA
+57 LASFFWEFA

-97 AMKTAGIPLL
+97 AMKTSGIPLL

-113 MTFSI
+113 MIFSVL
-118 FLAGVSFYFQNVTVP
+118 LAGVSFYFQNVTVP
-133 HAAKNLYSLIYSINE
+133 RAAKNLYALIYSINE

-156 EGVFYNQIKGFNM
+156 EGVFYTQISGFNM
-169 YVKHKDFNTGNLY
+169 YVKHKDFNTGTLY

-205 METTADKQHLYL
+205 METTADKQHIYL
-217 HLFSGEQFCQDKDM
+217 HLFSGEQFCQEKDM
-231 DSKGKPYRREGFREK
+231 NSEGKPYRREGFREK

-252 NSDMKQAPDGLVSS
+252 NSDMKEAPDALVSS

-286 QDSIGRGNMSEYR
+286 QDSVGRGNMAEFK
-299 VTALTTYR
+299 VTAMATYR
-307 MQKSDSVSFEKL
+307 MQKSDSLAFEKL
-319 KSKIISA
+319 PSKIISA
-326 DSVYAVSSRNR
+326 DSVFAVSSRNR

-345 RSRIQTQA
+345 RSKIQTLA

-383 ALSILIFFFIG
+383 SLSILIFFFIG

-399 IIRKGG
+399 
-405 LGVPVIVSVFTFILF
+405 
-420 YITSVSGE
+420 SGD
-428 KMFRE
+428 KMYRE
-433 GEWSIVGCW
+433 GEWSIIGTW
-442 FSVIVLTPLSVFF
+442 FSVMVLTPLSVFF

-460 GDSVLFQWDVIT
+460 GDSTLFQWDVVL

-487 VRKDVVI
+487 VRKEVVI
-494 DDPDRDKCLGALSDI
+494 NDPDRAKCLATLSDV
-509 KRMSE
+509 KRMSV
-514 ELEQSALLNS
+514 ELENSALLNTVPS
-524 IPAYR
+524 YR
-529 QLFFGSVDSSEL
+529 DLFFGSVDSSRMTAL
-541 TKLNTELEEV
+541 SDELEQL
-551 VTELSNSRDRV
+551 VTELGNSRDRV
-562 ELDML
+562 ELDYL

-587 DRLMGI
+587 DKFVGV

-616 QKTAL
+616 QKISQTADS
-621 TAGNLIEYI
+621 LIDYMT
-630 ANNK
+630 NNKQTR

>member
-1 MEIFAPSV
+1 M

-50 GKGLNFA
+50 GKGLSFSM
-57 FLAKFFWEFA
+57 LAQFFYEFA

-113 MTFSI
+113 MIFSVI
-118 FLAGVSFYFQNVTVP
+118 LAGISFYFQNVTVP
-133 HAAKNLYSLIYSINE
+133 RAAKNLYSLIFTISK

-156 EGVFYNQIKGFNM
+156 EGVFYTNIDGFNM
-169 YVKHKDFNTGNLY
+169 FVKHKDFNTGMMY
-182 DVTIYDHRDGYEN
+182 DVTIYDHRDGYEQ
-195 LSVIVSDSAY
+195 LRIIVSDSASL
-205 METTADKQHLYL
+205 ETTADKQHLYL
-217 HLFSGEQFCQDKDM
+217 HLLSGEQFGQQNDVDR
-231 DSKGKPYRREGFREK
+231 KGQPYGREGFREK

-286 QDSIGRGNMSEYR
+286 QDSIGRGNLSEYR

-345 RSRIQTQA
+345 RSKIQTQA

-541 TKLNTELEEV
+541 TRLNTELEDV
-551 VTELSNSRDRV
+551 VTELSNSRDRL

-572 LQSHGVQPPFEKAWA
+572 LQSHGVQPPFEKVWA

>member
-1 MEIFAPSV
+1 M

-36 LLMNVL
+36 LLMNVV

-97 AMKTAGIPLL
+97 AMKTSGIPLL

-113 MTFSI
+113 FIFSVL
-118 FLAGVSFYFQNVTVP
+118 LAGLSFYFQNVTVP
-133 HAAKNLYSLIYSINE
+133 RAAKSLYALIYSMSE

-156 EGVFYNQIKGFNM
+156 EGVFYTQIQGFNM
-169 YVKHKDFNTGNLY
+169 YVKNKDYNTGTLY
-182 DVTIYDHRDGYEN
+182 DVTIYDHSDGYEN
-195 LSVIVSDSAY
+195 LSVIVADSAY

-217 HLFSGEQFCQDKDM
+217 HLFSGEQFCQEKDI

-252 NSDMKQAPDGLVSS
+252 NSDMKQAPDNLISS
-266 QAMSKNMNEI
+266 QALSKNMNEI

-286 QDSIGRGNMSEYR
+286 QDSVGRGNMAEFR
-299 VTALTTYR
+299 VTALSVYR
-307 MQKSDSVSFEKL
+307 MQKADSVSFEKL

-326 DSVYAVSSRNR
+326 DSVYAVSSRNT
-337 QVDIKNDM
+337 QVDIKSEM
-345 RSRIQTQA
+345 RTRIQTQA

-383 ALSILIFFFIG
+383 ALSVLIFFFIG

-405 LGVPVIVSVFTFILF
+405 LGIPVIVSVLTFILF
-420 YITSVSGE
+420 YITSVSGD
-428 KMFRE
+428 KMYRE
-433 GEWSIVGCW
+433 GEWSIIGTW
-442 FSVIVLTPLSVFF
+442 FSVMVLTPLSVFF

-460 GDSVLFQWDVIT
+460 GDSTLFQWDVIT

-494 DDPDRDKCLGALSDI
+494 DDPDRSKCMASLTEI
-509 KRMSE
+509 KRKSE

-524 IPAYR
+524 VPNYGR
-529 QLFFGSVDSSEL
+529 LFFGSVDASEM
-541 TKLNTELEEV
+541 TELNTELEGL
-551 VTELSNSRDRV
+551 VTELGNSRDRV
-562 ELDML
+562 ELDLL

-572 LQSHGVQPPFEKAWA
+572 LQIHGVQAPFEKRWA
-587 DRLMGI
+587 DRFVGI

-616 QKTAL
+616 VKTSQ
-621 TAGNLIEYI
+621 TAGNLIDYMT
-630 ANNK
+630 NNKQTK

>member
-1 MEIFAPSV
+1 M

-36 LLMNVL
+36 LLMNVV
-42 WRYAEDIV
+42 WRYAEDLV
-50 GKGLNFA
+50 GKGLSFA
-57 FLAKFFWEFA
+57 MLAKFFWSFA

-107 RIMRPV
+107 RVMRPV
-113 MTFSI
+113 MVFSI

-133 HAAKNLYSLIYSINE
+133 RAAKNLYALIYSINE

-156 EGVFYNQIKGFNM
+156 EGVFYNQIQGFNM
-169 YVKHKDFNTGNLY
+169 YVKHKNFDTGTLY

-195 LSVIVSDSAY
+195 LSVIVSDSAF

-217 HLFSGEQFCQDKDM
+217 HLFSGEQFCQEKDM
-231 DSKGKPYRREGFREK
+231 DSQGKPYRREGFREK

-252 NSDMKQAPDGLVSS
+252 NSDMKEAPDGLVSS
-266 QAMSKNMNEI
+266 QAMSKNINEI

-286 QDSIGRGNMSEYR
+286 QDSIGRGNMAEFR
-299 VTALTTYR
+299 VTALSTYR
-307 MQKSDSVSFEKL
+307 MQKADSAAFNNL
-319 KSKIISA
+319 KSKVISA
-326 DSVYAVSSRNR
+326 DSVFAVSSRNA
-337 QVDIKNDM
+337 QVEIRSTM
-345 RSRIQTQA
+345 RSKIQTEA

-364 YGDKTIRRHWIEWM
+364 YGDRTIRRHWIEWM

-383 ALSILIFFFIG
+383 ALSVLIFFFIG

-405 LGVPVIVSVFTFILF
+405 LGIPVIVSVLTFILF
-420 YITSVSGE
+420 YITSVSGD
-428 KMFRE
+428 KMYRE
-433 GEWSIVGCW
+433 GEWSIIGTW
-442 FSVIVLTPLSVFF
+442 FSVMVLTPLSVFF

-460 GDSVLFQWDVIT
+460 GDSTLFQFDVIL
-472 EFFRYWFGTKVKRNI
+472 EFIRYWFGTKVSRHI

-494 DDPDRDKCLGALSDI
+494 DDPDREKCLSALSSI
-509 KRMSE
+509 KQKSG

-524 IPAYR
+524 IPDYR
-529 QLFFGSVDSSEL
+529 NLFFGSVDSSAL
-541 TKLNTELEEV
+541 TELNVELEDL
-551 VTELSNSRDRV
+551 VTELGNSRDRV
-562 ELDML
+562 ELDLL

-572 LQSHGVQPPFEKAWA
+572 LQSHGVQPPFEKEWA
-587 DRLMGI
+587 DKFVGI

-616 QKTAL
+616 AKTAQV
-621 TAGNLIEYI
+621 ADNLIEYMTN
-630 ANNK
+630 NNK